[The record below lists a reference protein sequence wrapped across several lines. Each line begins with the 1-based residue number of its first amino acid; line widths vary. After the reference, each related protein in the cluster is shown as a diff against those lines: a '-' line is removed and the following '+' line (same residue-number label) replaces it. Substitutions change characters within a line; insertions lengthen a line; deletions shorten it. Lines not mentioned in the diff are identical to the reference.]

1 MEITFSLDFFRKFF
15 RIPQSVRLCWCII
28 VKDNSDDD
36 EPAQGRLGVMICG
49 KSEAINVAEREIVET
64 GNGLPLSFSAYPAVM
79 FDGDKM
85 EFKTSNGFSIDVPH
99 TYIKDLY
106 SRSVYSE

>member
-15 RIPQSVRLCWCII
+15 RIPQSIRLCWCIV
-28 VKDNSDDD
+28 VKDNGDDD

-49 KSEAINVAEREIVET
+49 KRKAIDVAEREIVET
-64 GNGLPLSFSAYPAVM
+64 GTGLPLSFSAYPAVM
-79 FDGDKM
+79 YDGDKM
-85 EFKTSNGFSIDVPH
+85 EFETSNGLFIDVPR